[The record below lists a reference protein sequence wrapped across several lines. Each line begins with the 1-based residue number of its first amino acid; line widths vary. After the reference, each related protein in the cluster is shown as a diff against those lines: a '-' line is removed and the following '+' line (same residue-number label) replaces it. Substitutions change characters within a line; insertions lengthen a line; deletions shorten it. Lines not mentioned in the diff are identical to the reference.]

1 MDMTQTEIEQV
12 DNKVDNLQQEVDRLR
27 KDMAYLEVRL
37 ARRIKDLEK

>member
-1 MDMTQTEIEQV
+1 MTQTEIEQV

-27 KDMAYLEVRL
+27 KDMEYLEVRL